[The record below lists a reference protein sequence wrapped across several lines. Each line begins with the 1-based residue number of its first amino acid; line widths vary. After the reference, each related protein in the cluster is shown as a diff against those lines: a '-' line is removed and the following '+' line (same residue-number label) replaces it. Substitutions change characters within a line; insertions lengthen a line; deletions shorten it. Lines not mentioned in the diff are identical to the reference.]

1 MRPMDEWIVPEW
13 PAPKQIR
20 AVITSR
26 RGGHSEAPFN
36 SLNLADHVGDDAERV
51 AANRVLLRQ
60 ELGLS
65 REPIWL
71 EQVHGC
77 DLLELSGQQSSCRA
91 DAATTSEPGQVC
103 AVLTADCLPLLLCN
117 RSGSRVAAVHAGWR
131 GLQAGVIEA
140 AVDGFDDSGEELLA
154 WLGPAIGPDAFE
166 VGSEVRS
173 AFIAVNPEDEEA
185 FVEASSDR
193 WMADIYAL
201 ARSRLNKRNIGFIG
215 GGDRCTVSEP
225 ERFFSYRRDGET
237 GRMASL
243 IWIDE
248 ELYKDDYE

>member
-1 MRPMDEWIVPEW
+1 MPPMDEWPMNEWIVPEW
-13 PAPKQIR
+13 PAPKQVR

-26 RGGHSEAPFN
+26 QGGHSQAPFD
-36 SLNLADHVGDDAERV
+36 SFNLADHVGDAAESV
-51 AANRVLLRQ
+51 AANRALLRE

-65 REPIWL
+65 SEPIWL
-71 EQVHGC
+71 DQVHGC
-77 DLLELSGQQSSCRA
+77 GVIELSGQTPSGCRA
-91 DAATTSEPGQVC
+91 DAVTTTEFGQVC

-140 AVDGFDDSGEELLA
+140 AVNGFDDSGEELLA

-166 VGSEVRS
+166 VGPEVRD
-173 AFIAVNPEDEEA
+173 AFIAVNPEDDEA
-185 FVEASSDR
+185 FVAASSDR

-201 ARSRLNKRNIGFIG
+201 ARSRLKRENIGFIG
-215 GGDRCTVSEP
+215 GGDQCTVTQAESY
-225 ERFFSYRRDGET
+225 FSYRRDGRT

-248 ELYKDDYE
+248 